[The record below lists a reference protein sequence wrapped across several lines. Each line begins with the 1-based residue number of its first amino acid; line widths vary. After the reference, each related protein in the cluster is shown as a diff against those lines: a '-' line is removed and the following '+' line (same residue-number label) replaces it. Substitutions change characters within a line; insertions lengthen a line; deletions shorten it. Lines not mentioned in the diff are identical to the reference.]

1 MRVMMRVM
9 IIIKME
15 NTATI
20 KVIIIIQI
28 IIINVGEM
36 DMASVYAMTKID
48 VLENIKKSKN

>member
-1 MRVMMRVM
+1 MMRVI